1 MLIEVAGYF
10 EHAMV
15 LGGIPFFA
23 NLFGIDYAAAS
34 WIITIFMLT
43 GAASAIVGGK
53 LGDMYGRKRMVLI
66 LLTIS
71 IIGSLITIAF
81 ASFPALLVGRALQG
95 TSAGIL
101 PLLIGIA
108 RQVLP
113 AKRVPVV
120 IAMMTA
126 VATIT
131 GGVGLFI
138 AGMFIDAGAWR
149 LMFAASATFCLL
161 ALLAAWWVL
170 PRVQAFQTGTI
181 DWVGATLLAPSLIVL
196 LYGLSTASK
205 SGFDNPLNVVCIVV
219 GVAMLAVWTWW
230 ELRATSPLVDIR
242 LLISPRTGK
251 TMLAT
256 LLAGLA
262 PLSAYTVYSP
272 LIALS
277 PAELPIGLGMTSTMF
292 GLIAMVGSGVTLAM
306 SPLAGVLARKRGAA
320 VALIVGV
327 GMMIV
332 HFAGL
337 MLPLLHKSIP
347 AYIVL
352 SVLATVGTAFI
363 MSSVYNLIIESVPAE
378 STSEYVGIAQVIRNA
393 TTAITTVI
401 VSAMLSSSVVPGT
414 TAPTTTAWNMTM
426 LYVITVSVLVIL
438 VALLIQTRR
447 RQSRFDGTSESDQV
461 AVSAH

>member
-1 MLIEVAGYF
+1 MRLDESTDTGVAHSRNWLAVVFVLMLIEVAGYF

-149 LMFAASATFCLL
+149 LMFAASATFCYLRCSL
-161 ALLAAWWVL
+161 HGGSCRGSRRSR
-170 PRVQAFQTGTI
+170 PGRSTG
-181 DWVGATLLAPSLIVL
+181 WGQRSWLRRSLSF
-196 LYGLSTASK
+196 STACL
-205 SGFDNPLNVVCIVV
+205 PH
-219 GVAMLAVWTWW
+219 
-230 ELRATSPLVDIR
+230 
-242 LLISPRTGK
+242 PR
-251 TMLAT
+251 
-256 LLAGLA
+256 
-262 PLSAYTVYSP
+262 
-272 LIALS
+272 
-277 PAELPIGLGMTSTMF
+277 
-292 GLIAMVGSGVTLAM
+292 
-306 SPLAGVLARKRGAA
+306 
-320 VALIVGV
+320 
-327 GMMIV
+327 
-332 HFAGL
+332 
-337 MLPLLHKSIP
+337 
-347 AYIVL
+347 
-352 SVLATVGTAFI
+352 
-363 MSSVYNLIIESVPAE
+363 
-378 STSEYVGIAQVIRNA
+378 
-393 TTAITTVI
+393 
-401 VSAMLSSSVVPGT
+401 
-414 TAPTTTAWNMTM
+414 
-426 LYVITVSVLVIL
+426 
-438 VALLIQTRR
+438 
-447 RQSRFDGTSESDQV
+447 
-461 AVSAH
+461 AVSTIRSMWSASLSEWQCWRSGPGGNCGPRRHWWTFAS